1 MKQAN
6 NSTCANPMARLHCNS
21 MHADKQ
27 LNRSRTGGDNFRA
40 ECRGS
45 CWLWAGVFRSVKDK
59 RERVSGEFHMEGIV
73 VREETARR
81 DLRGYCV
88 WEKSGNGSEMLL

>member
-1 MKQAN
+1 MPGKLFALGGCFSECERQAG
-6 NSTCANPMARLHCNS
+6 AAVF
-21 MHADKQ
+21 
-27 LNRSRTGGDNFRA
+27 GGSFSESGR
-40 ECRGS
+40 
-45 CWLWAGVFRSVKDK
+45 
-59 RERVSGEFHMEGIV
+59 RERVLGEFHMEGIV